1 MITLL
6 TIVLLTCTHAWS
18 SKEWWVSSSHKD
30 YPTESYWVG
39 VGQASNAKLAR
50 QYASQEI
57 AKQFQQSISTR
68 NRDTQVETKSA
79 NGKRELEEFYYSK
92 TTSSTHI
99 DLQGIEYPLEQASGN
114 GGNGVKGVSGVN
126 VLAVISKVHW
136 LKIKLNSLDEIEHQ
150 MEQSILKFDR
160 ALIDTDLSSSVTSI
174 KSLRHNYSKHQMVIK
189 KIMLAPSLKTPSSLD
204 SRVSHFRELLSQ
216 KNTSLDQLV
225 KQSKIKHEIEYQLS
239 SGFGLS
245 VFSVNNKAKQ
255 KELSFSKTRIRLEYK
270 NHLGEVI
277 VREGQSFTGRN
288 FSPLNI
294 PIGTQSIHIIPD
306 LNLLGGN
313 IKSWQEEN
321 TIEIPLSDYIS
332 KIEAL
337 KSNKFVQNVTIDFI
351 SKSNTLESQLSS
363 KQKTQFKIN
372 LTNYLKP
379 YYIHQTGV
387 SQQVQISLLGKVQK
401 VNGFSKIQK
410 FWFFEIQWK
419 VTGLKS
425 FKSGNFKKQIQAKDL
440 REAQN
445 LFLNSILNSNI

>member
-1 MITLL
+1 MKTITLL
-6 TIVLLTCTHAWS
+6 TIVLLTFTYAWS

-79 NGKRELEEFYYSK
+79 NGKSELEEFYYSK

-114 GGNGVKGVSGVN
+114 GVN

-160 ALIDTDLSSSVTSI
+160 ALIDRDLSSSVTSL
-174 KSLRHNYSKHQMVIK
+174 KSLRHNYSKHQTVIK
-189 KIMLAPSLKTPSSLD
+189 KMMLAPSLKTPSSLD

-216 KNTSLDQLV
+216 KDASLDQLL
-225 KQSKIKHEIEYQLS
+225 KQSKIKYKIEYQLS

-245 VFSVNNKAKQ
+245 VFSVNNKGKP
-255 KELSFSKTRIRLEYK
+255 KEPSLSKTRIRLEYK

-277 VREGQSFTGRN
+277 AREGQSFTARN
-288 FSPLNI
+288 FRSLNV

-306 LNLLGGN
+306 LNLLGRN

-321 TIEIPLSDYIS
+321 TIEIPLSDYTS
-332 KIEAL
+332 KIEL
-337 KSNKFVQNVTIDFI
+337 FNSNKFVQNFTINFI
-351 SKSNTLESQLSS
+351 SKSKTLESQLSS
-363 KQKTQFKIN
+363 HQKSQFKIN

-379 YYIHQTGV
+379 YYINQSGV

-401 VNGFSKIQK
+401 VNGFSKIQN
-410 FWFFEIQWK
+410 FWSFEIQWK

-445 LFLNSILNSNI
+445 LFLNSILNPNI